1 MQHVQQQQQDGSTP
15 LADAEALD
23 ALIRARRTSKR
34 LRDPDEAR
42 ADRSS
47 LSTARRDE
55 LDAMLAVAGEAPF
68 HRRVADEHRRG
79 ELDSAVPWRFHVLE
93 RPTCLALLD
102 AIEARA
108 TADPDSKW
116 ARAWKSKI
124 PELLAGASACVLA
137 TWLPDP
143 VEGDAGTPDFTE
155 RNVEHVAAASA
166 AVQNLLLAATA
177 RGWSSYWSS
186 GGILKDPDAFALL
199 GVPASQELLGAVM
212 LGAPDAPHV
221 RDIPGGLREERAER
235 AGWMRTLG
243 PEDVGDVAKG

>member
-1 MQHVQQQQQDGSTP
+1 MQQQQNGSSP
-15 LADAEALD
+15 LAGAEALD
-23 ALIRARRTSKR
+23 ALIRGRRTSKR

-42 ADRSS
+42 ADRAP
-47 LSTARRDE
+47 LSAERRGE
-55 LDAMLAVAGEAPF
+55 LDAMLTVAGEAPF

-93 RPTCLALLD
+93 RPACLALVD
-102 AIEARA
+102 ALEARA
-108 TADPDSKW
+108 TADPESKW

-124 PELLAGASACVLA
+124 PELLAGASACVQA

-143 VEGDAGTPDFTE
+143 VEGEAAPPELTE
-155 RNVEHVAAASA
+155 RNVEHVAAAAA

-199 GVPASQELLGAVM
+199 GIPASQELLGAVM
-212 LGAPDAPHV
+212 LGAPDAPHA
-221 RDIPGGLREERAER
+221 RDIPGGLREERADR
-235 AGWMRTLG
+235 GGWMREIG
-243 PEDVGDVAKG
+243 AGAIGGVAKG

>member
-1 MQHVQQQQQDGSTP
+1 MQQQQNGSNP

-23 ALIRARRTSKR
+23 ALIRGRRTSKR

-42 ADRSS
+42 TDRSPLSADR
-47 LSTARRDE
+47 RGE

-68 HRRVADEHRRG
+68 HRRVADEHRSG

-93 RPTCLALLD
+93 RPTCLALVD

-108 TADPDSKW
+108 TADPESKW

-124 PELLAGASACVLA
+124 PELLSGASACVQA

-143 VEGDAGTPDFTE
+143 VGDGADAPEFTE
-155 RNVEHVAAASA
+155 RNVEHIAAASA

-199 GVPASQELLGAVM
+199 GIPTDQELLGAVM
-212 LGAPDAPHV
+212 LGAPDAPHAK
-221 RDIPGGLREERAER
+221 DIPGGLREERADR
-235 AGWMRTLG
+235 AGWMR
-243 PEDVGDVAKG
+243 EIAADAIGDVAKG